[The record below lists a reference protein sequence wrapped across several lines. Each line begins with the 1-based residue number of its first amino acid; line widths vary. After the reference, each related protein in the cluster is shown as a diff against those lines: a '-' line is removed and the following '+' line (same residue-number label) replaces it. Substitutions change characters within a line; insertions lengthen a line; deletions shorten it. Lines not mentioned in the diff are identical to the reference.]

1 MVQNLPIEIWL
12 YIAEFIPPRD
22 FVKLVSVNRVFFHM
36 IMNELYGE
44 LSFISADPRVFVEK
58 LKTLQTPSI
67 ASRVRKLT
75 VWPAAIR
82 EAIRVLE
89 PVEVAKPPTPSA
101 PPSPRRRVKGKQH
114 SKFESVTKLPLLQD
128 FLRKVPTSP
137 KKCTPFRPTLPKPE
151 TRLEMFLA
159 ALRSLDSVEE
169 LEINWSID
177 KGHRDYVWKF
187 PFFNDIWQSVGPTLL
202 RLSIEVKLSKM
213 EDVIRSVGALPNVEQ
228 LELTLR
234 KEAGDGS
241 VEDSVVPSFIN
252 KMKSSL
258 RSLTVRT
265 IGHQELSFFSLLE
278 EIRGLK
284 KLALHMP
291 LDSQHLPNA
300 DGFRT
305 FIKNHPTIQD
315 LELRYTPCCRELP
328 SDGFHAPGDDK
339 HPLYS
344 DLSLPA
350 LQNLRLGLR
359 LPIPRSGRSSFLKS
373 IASLN
378 STLVSL
384 TLVDRSLTLD
394 EVKTVI
400 PYFARHSLRKLSL
413 FAKNLSPQL
422 IDVLAKTCPVLGS
435 LSLDVQNV
443 IKSETVGSSSPPPKD
458 SDVVGFVQALFGY
471 AVDLDNDRWRYK
483 TWSLTDISV
492 MRWAFGVGHG
502 YDYEC
507 MKAIA
512 YVVPTVRSFAGMGD
526 MREQTTQPLKP
537 GTAGKLIVDLG
548 EKSKPLDL

>member
-22 FVKLVSVNRVFFHM
+22 FVKLVSANRVFFNM
-36 IMNELYGE
+36 IMNELYGD
-44 LSFISADPRVFVEK
+44 LSFISADPRIFVEK
-58 LKTLQTPSI
+58 LKTLQTPSL

-89 PVEVAKPPTPSA
+89 PVEPLRPVTPSA
-101 PPSPRRRVKGKQH
+101 RRKIKGKQP
-114 SKFESVTKLPLLQD
+114 SKFESVTKLPILQD
-128 FLRKVPTSP
+128 FLRKSPTSP
-137 KKCTPFRPTLPKPE
+137 KKCAPPKPTLPKPE

-159 ALRSLDSVEE
+159 ALRTLDNVEE

-177 KGHRDYVWKF
+177 KGHKDYIWKF
-187 PFFNDIWQSVGPTLL
+187 PFFNDIWQSVGPTLR

-213 EDVIRSVGALPNVEQ
+213 QDVIRSIGALPNVEE

-234 KEAGDGS
+234 KEAGDAN
-241 VEDSVVPSFIN
+241 VEDSVVPDFVN
-252 KMKSSL
+252 KMKASL
-258 RSLTVRT
+258 CSLTIKT
-265 IGHQELSFFSLLE
+265 IGHQELTFFTLLE
-278 EIRGLK
+278 EFPHLK
-284 KLALHMP
+284 TLALSMP
-291 LDSQHLPNA
+291 LDSHHLPSV
-300 DGFRT
+300 DGFRK
-305 FIKNHPTIQD
+305 FIINHPTIRT
-315 LELRYTPCCRELP
+315 LELRYTPCCRE
-328 SDGFHAPGDDK
+328 SSTDGFHTPGDDK
-339 HPLYS
+339 HILYS
-344 DLSLPA
+344 NLSLPA
-350 LQNLRLGLR
+350 LQNLKLGLR
-359 LPIPRSGRSSFLKS
+359 LPIPRSGRSSFLRS

-378 STLVSL
+378 TTLVSL
-384 TLVDRSLTLD
+384 TLVDRSLSLD

-512 YVVPTVRSFAGMGD
+512 YVVPTVRSFSGKGD
-526 MREQTTQPLKP
+526 MTERGTRPSKP
-537 GTAGKLIVDLG
+537 GTTGKLIVDIG
-548 EKSKPLDL
+548 EKSKPLDQ